1 VPGPHPPLG
10 IIGSSGGSA
19 LAAAATCLKEAGIEQ
34 PWIVVTDRTCG
45 LSEWGGREGYPTR
58 VLAYEGAEDFSAR
71 ACDFLLQRGATRAL
85 LFYTRRVASPLIDR
99 ILVSNIHP
107 SLLPEFP
114 GLGAVRKALAAKRE
128 ILGATLHRVDEGI
141 DTGSILAQVTTRL
154 RVGASREEAERISHL
169 QKTWL
174 TLYWQQQLDA
184 RATMRPDL
192 ASAFSRLKLRLDCPG
207 ELNVVD
213 QPCE

>member
-1 VPGPHPPLG
+1 MPASLPLG

-34 PWIVVTDRTCG
+34 PWVIVTDRTCG
-45 LSEWGGREGYPTR
+45 LSEWGKREGHPTR
-58 VLAYEGAEDFSAR
+58 VVAYEGAEDFSAR
-71 ACDFLLQRGATRAL
+71 ACDFLLQHGATRAL
-85 LFYTRRVASPLIDR
+85 LFYTRRVARPLIDR
-99 ILVSNIHP
+99 IAVDNIHP

-141 DTGSILAQVTTRL
+141 DTGSILAQVATPL
-154 RVGASREEAERISHL
+154 RVGTTREEAERISHL

-174 TLYWQQQLDA
+174 TLYWQQQCDA
-184 RATMRPDL
+184 RVAIPPDL
-192 ASAFSRLKLRLDCPG
+192 TSAFSRLKLRLGCPV
-207 ELNVVD
+207 EVDVVD
-213 QPCE
+213 RQCE